1 MRVVVALT
9 LSSLAINP
17 AAARDV
23 KCDRWTDAHGRN
35 LMKCEYVEAP
45 QAPAAPPAPVQARPE
60 PSAQPVY
67 NQVQQPPPQPLPPR
81 PPPRRAIIRF
91 GPFFIIVR

>member
-1 MRVVVALT
+1 MRVVVALA
-9 LSSLAINP
+9 LSLLAINP

-45 QAPAAPPAPVQARPE
+45 QAPAAPPVQARPE
-60 PSAQPVY
+60 PSARPLY
-67 NQVQQPPPQPLPPR
+67 NQVQQPLPQPLPPR

-91 GPFFIIVR
+91 GPFVIIVR

>member
-1 MRVVVALT
+1 MRVVVALA
-9 LSSLAINP
+9 LSLLAINP

-23 KCDRWTDAHGRN
+23 KCERWTDAHGRN

-45 QAPAAPPAPVQARPE
+45 QAPAAPPVQARPE
-60 PSAQPVY
+60 PSERPLY

-91 GPFFIIVR
+91 GPFVIIVR

>member
-1 MRVVVALT
+1 MRVVVALA
-9 LSSLAINP
+9 LSLLAINL

-23 KCDRWTDAHGRN
+23 KCDRWTDARGRN

-45 QAPAAPPAPVQARPE
+45 QAPAAPPVQARPE
-60 PSAQPVY
+60 PSARPLY
-67 NQVQQPPPQPLPPR
+67 DQVQQPLPPR

-91 GPFFIIVR
+91 GPFVIIVR

>member
-1 MRVVVALT
+1 MRVVVALA
-9 LSSLAINP
+9 LSLLAINS

-45 QAPAAPPAPVQARPE
+45 QAPAAPPPVQARPE
-60 PSAQPVY
+60 PSARPLY
-67 NQVQQPPPQPLPPR
+67 NQVQQPPPQPLPP
-81 PPPRRAIIRF
+81 PRRAIIRF
-91 GPFFIIVR
+91 GPFAIIVR